1 MAFVEECFPLIEVC
15 IPERRGN
22 VKLLCWLSKI
32 SELPSSLFVLAL
44 VILLIFVVALVK
56 HQFYLMA
63 FIVGKTI
70 EVFAYVV
77 FDLIIV
83 SKYKLLAFRVLN
95 ADLHLLRT
103 LGLLEGIIE
112 RS

>member
-56 HQFYLMA
+56 YQFYLMA
-63 FIVGKTI
+63 FIVGKII
-70 EVFAYVV
+70 EVVAYVV
-77 FDLIIV
+77 LIIV
-83 SKYKLLAFRVLN
+83 SKYELLAFRVLN